1 MAELARGTVNDR
13 PWGRTLGALAL
24 RGLTGQVNV
33 TSDGKVYSVGFHNG
47 AVVGAHSPNMADSA
61 ARMALTAGLV
71 SSSQVAEIVKRQL
84 ADKARDEID
93 VIGEF
98 IHLPGDHAMRLRR
111 RAIAQKSARTFA
123 LDRGDFVVEDHITVR
138 FVPGS
143 ELDIRAIIYLGA
155 KSFLTENRLNRDLG
169 QIGAWFKLK
178 PELHEYLPQF
188 GFGAD
193 EHPVLEALADGIGL
207 GELEAPEID
216 QRIARA
222 MIYTLA
228 SCGQLEIESQPRPP
242 QRRHFAAP
250 PRPAAPQGMPAA
262 QRPPTPHGGTP
273 AAQRP
278 STPHAGM
285 PAASRPHA
293 AAGAP
298 VAPMPASPSG
308 GVPSAPMPASSSDRV
323 PRAPQAASQ
332 SGPIRAPQSGPIRA
346 PQAASQSGPIRT
358 PVHGTPSAGPRAQAQ
373 TASPPRAKADT
384 LSQPTYRRSDTQT
397 DPPTERRRTPTGSP
411 TLRRPKS
418 NTQQAGDVEKLIR
431 QRLSVLDAGG
441 DHFQLLG
448 IARESNNAHI
458 QKAYFALARQ
468 LHPDRLT
475 AMGITDDNKQAQRLF
490 AQVNTAFSVLA
501 NERKRE
507 EYLDVLDRGGEAA
520 VRAEQHAAEQMAQRV
535 LESEEAFRKGE
546 AALRRDSVPIAI
558 KELEHAV
565 SLNPDEPDYI
575 AMLAWAKFCGAG
587 DKMSAGNP
595 TRKSLRSVIDRA
607 PSNITARFYLG
618 RVERML
624 GKDREALELF
634 EEVLELSPHH
644 SEATAEVRV
653 LQSRLGGG
661 DKGGGGLFSR
671 LKR

>member
-1 MAELARGTVNDR
+1 MAELARGTVTDR

-24 RGLTGQVNV
+24 RGLTGQINV
-33 TSDGKVYSVGFHNG
+33 TSDGKVYSIGFHGG
-47 AVVGAHSPNMADSA
+47 AIIGAHSPNMADSA

-84 ADKARDEID
+84 ADKTRDEID

-98 IHLPGDHAMRLRR
+98 VNLAGDNSMRLRR
-111 RAIAQKSARTFA
+111 RAIAQKAARTFA
-123 LDRGDFVVEDHITVR
+123 LERGEFVVEDHITVR

-143 ELDIRAIIYLGA
+143 ELDIRAIVYLGA
-155 KSFLTENRLNRDLG
+155 KSVLTEGRLDRDLV
-169 QIGAWFKLK
+169 QLGAWYQLK

-193 EHPVLEALADGIGL
+193 EHPILEALAEGIGL
-207 GELEAPEID
+207 SELAVPEVD
-216 QRIARA
+216 QRVARA

-228 SCGQLEIESQPRPP
+228 SCGQVNIEAVERPP
-242 QRRHFAAP
+242 QPRHFVGHRAP
-250 PRPAAPQGMPAA
+250 PPPAEAPVVPRQPTPAAGTPLAP
-262 QRPPTPHGGTP
+262 RPPTP
-273 AAQRP
+273 
-278 STPHAGM
+278 
-285 PAASRPHA
+285 ASGIPRAKQPT
-293 AAGAP
+293 
-298 VAPMPASPSG
+298 SPSG
-308 GVPSAPMPASSSDRV
+308 QVRV
-323 PRAPQAASQ
+323 PQAASA
-332 SGPIRAPQSGPIRA
+332 SGPTRVPVQS
-346 PQAASQSGPIRT
+346 T
-358 PVHGTPSAGPRAQAQ
+358 V
-373 TASPPRAKADT
+373 PPRRPQPTQPPPRPVSDT
-384 LSQPTYRRSDTQT
+384 LNQPTYRRADTQQDAPT
-397 DPPTERRRTPTGSP
+397 DRRKAPTGAP

-418 NTQQAGDVEKLIR
+418 PTAQGHDVEKLIR
-431 QRLSVLDAGG
+431 QRLAVLDEGG

-448 IARESNNAHI
+448 IAREATNAHI

-475 AMGITDDNKQAQRLF
+475 ALGIVDENKAAQRLF
-490 AQVNTAFSVLA
+490 AQVNTAFAVLA
-501 NERKRE
+501 NQRKRE

-520 VRAEQHAAEQMAQRV
+520 VRAEQQAAEQMAERV

-546 AALRRDSVPIAI
+546 AALRRDSIPMAI

-565 SLNPDEPDYI
+565 SLNPEEPDYI
-575 AMLAWAKFCGAG
+575 AMLAWAKFCGAS
-587 DKMSAGNP
+587 DKMSVGNAA
-595 TRKSLRSVIDRA
+595 RKSLRLVIANA
-607 PSNITARFYLG
+607 PSNVTARFYLG

-644 SEATAEVRV
+644 TEATAEVRV

-661 DKGGGGLFSR
+661 DKGGGGLFGR